1 MIPIQLEE
9 IFTQTEGHLLV
20 ICAEAGSGLK
30 KIINAERVFRF
41 TCANKE
47 ISFLNRIHAVY
58 RYSPPSLV
66 RDQSISILLIP
77 PTKLHRLLLFSER
90 DWGEAGQQRK
100 WMADRLE

>member
-30 KIINAERVFRF
+30 ERKEKISVERLFRF

-47 ISFLNRIHAVY
+47 INSLTRIY
-58 RYSPPSLV
+58 LIYKYSPPSLV
-66 RDQSISILLIP
+66 RDQSISPLFIPHQIAQGSLI
-77 PTKLHRLLLFSER
+77 FSEIGMR
-90 DWGEAGQQRK
+90 RGSREN
-100 WMADRLE
+100 

>member
-30 KIINAERVFRF
+30 KEEKKRSVERLFRF

-47 ISFLNRIHAVY
+47 ISFLTRIY
-58 RYSPPSLV
+58 LIYKYSPPSLV
-66 RDQSISILLIP
+66 RDQSIFPLFIPHQIAQGSLIF
-77 PTKLHRLLLFSER
+77 TEIGMGLGSREN
-90 DWGEAGQQRK
+90 
-100 WMADRLE
+100 